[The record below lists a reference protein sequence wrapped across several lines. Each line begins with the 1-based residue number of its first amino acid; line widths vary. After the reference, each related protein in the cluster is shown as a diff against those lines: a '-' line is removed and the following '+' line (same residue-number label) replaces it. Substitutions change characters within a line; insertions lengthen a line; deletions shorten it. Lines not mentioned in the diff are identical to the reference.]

1 MSEEPRPFVPHSYE
15 ELTEVDDDRI
25 VEALRHEGVHLG
37 KVSFNFLLA
46 EMDRREQRK
55 ATLAMLNMTR
65 HPRNMTI
72 ALVVF
77 TVASGVI
84 AGALF
89 WLAAKP

>member
-1 MSEEPRPFVPHSYE
+1 
-15 ELTEVDDDRI
+15 
-25 VEALRHEGVHLG
+25 
-37 KVSFNFLLA
+37 
-46 EMDRREQRK
+46 MDRREQRK

-65 HPRNMTI
+65 YLRNMTI